1 MLNSSKSKSK
11 AKASHKG
18 SKSESSSKDKSS
30 KKSQPQPQKE
40 DVMTETSAPETSAT
54 ETAANPENSS
64 ETSDTP
70 TTTEGKKERK
80 PMGTVQERLVE
91 KAEYIKSEATLMLK
105 LAIGRGAPENT
116 VAAVQQLLAEADMSL
131 GAMVALKESEWQPTD
146 KKKTAAPMKTVNKGD
161 KIVILKDYVSKYS
174 YIPGLTEGSISLVA
188 ADVQVAGRFTQVL
201 LKAGE
206 SVYGW
211 APRSHVDLAP

>member
-1 MLNSSKSKSK
+1 MSKSSKSKSK
-11 AKASHKG
+11 TKAPQKG

-30 KKSQPQPQKE
+30 KKPQPQPQKE
-40 DVMTETSAPETSAT
+40 DVMTETSAPETAVT
-54 ETAANPENSS
+54 PETS
-64 ETSDTP
+64 SDTP
-70 TTTEGKKERK
+70 TTAEGKKERK

-91 KAEYIKSEATLMLK
+91 KAEYIKSEAILMLK
-105 LAIGRGAPENT
+105 LATGRGAPENIVVT
-116 VAAVQQLLAEADMSL
+116 VQQLLTEADMAL
-131 GAMVALKESEWQPTD
+131 GAMVALKESTWQPAD

-161 KIVILKDYVSKYS
+161 KIIILKDYVSKYS
-174 YIPGLTEGSISLVA
+174 YIPGLAEGSASLVA